1 MLHSFF
7 FKLPLA
13 GVLIL
18 VLPSLASSQST
29 GTKVYLS
36 DTINTASKIFFT
48 GKRVIDTIT
57 IDGTDSPTEIIRLQ
71 PSNFFW
77 NKQFKNEDYY
87 TVDYGIVNTDKSI
100 TIISRNHP
108 QDSFQTKALD
118 LNNDFVLEFIPVDGD
133 ASDTLS
139 IRNKIMMRKKLL
151 SFFPQQM
158 QTGAIPIHDTV
169 LRFQIWPFQ
178 TGPTVR
184 ILNEASAIGYD
195 RYEMTEKFVFDS
207 LVISFSEYNFT
218 QRTISVQVEDF
229 TPATIL
235 HGYKVGRTVIDWG
248 QENSIWDSLNIQ
260 ADQPLILYFG
270 ASWCA
275 PCLQELPRLQNIASV
290 CSNYNVS
297 IVSAAALHQDSR
309 EEALAYLSRNEFPG
323 TFYIASLYDP
333 KSLNK
338 ALNISTYPTYVFI
351 SKKGEILFRAES
363 KGERDRTL
371 NSFFSQFITQL
382 KSN

>member
-1 MLHSFF
+1 M
-7 FKLPLA
+7 
-13 GVLIL
+13 
-18 VLPSLASSQST
+18 LPSLVSSQST

-48 GKRVIDTIT
+48 GKRIIDTIT
-57 IDGTDSPTEIIRLQ
+57 IAGADSPTEIIRLQ

-77 NKQFKNEDYY
+77 NKQFENEDYH
-87 TVDYGIVNTDKSI
+87 TVDYGIVNTDTGI

-118 LNNDFVLEFIPVDGD
+118 LNNDFVLEFIPVDRD

-139 IRNKIMMRKKLL
+139 IRNKIMMRNKFL
-151 SFFPQQM
+151 SFFPLQM
-158 QTGAIPIHDTV
+158 QTGSIPIHDTV

-184 ILNEASAIGYD
+184 ILNEASIIGYD
-195 RYEMTEKFVFDS
+195 RYEMNEKFVFDS
-207 LVISFSEYNFT
+207 LVVSFSDYNFI
-218 QRTISVQVEDF
+218 QSTITVQVEDF
-229 TPATIL
+229 KPETVL
-235 HGYKVGRTVIDWG
+235 HGYKVGRTVKDWG
-248 QENSIWDSLNIQ
+248 KENSIWDSLNIQ
-260 ADQPLILYFG
+260 PDQPLMLYFG

-290 CSNYNVS
+290 CSKYNVS

-323 TFYIASLYDP
+323 TFYVASLYDP

-351 SKKGEILFRAES
+351 SKEGEILFRAES

-382 KSN
+382 KSD